1 MATKLETSR
10 GELQSKREA
19 LNEIFAKTR
28 QSNGDYN
35 MDAAQVEDV
44 RAKKEELDDLHKQ
57 FKALEEIE
65 RLDRDNKTA
74 IEAYERTPVT
84 DVRFPSKSDEQPK
97 FKSLGEAFAESK
109 MVKDHSFNI
118 GERVELSGVGLAQQF
133 KTTMTTA
140 TGFPP
145 ENLRSGIVVPSAQRK
160 PRLADYIPQ
169 GTTNQA
175 AVIYMSETTFTNNA
189 APRAENTGAAESAL
203 AYTPVTSN
211 VRSIAHFIP
220 VTYEQLADV
229 SGMRDLLDTRMIAM
243 LRLKEEDQ
251 LITGNGTAPNL
262 RGFLNLS
269 GVQSQALGSDTVM
282 DAFYKGMDLVRF
294 TGFAEPDLAVVHPLD
309 WQPVALAKTSEG
321 LYIWGNPSQGGP
333 DRLWGVPV
341 LVTPA
346 ITQNTGLVGDF
357 AGYSHI
363 SRRQDV
369 TIEIGFVNTNLT
381 DRVKTVVCEE
391 RISLES
397 YRDTAFC
404 KITGI

>member
-1 MATKLETSR
+1 
-10 GELQSKREA
+10 
-19 LNEIFAKTR
+19 
-28 QSNGDYN
+28 
-35 MDAAQVEDV
+35 
-44 RAKKEELDDLHKQ
+44 
-57 FKALEEIE
+57 
-65 RLDRDNKTA
+65 
-74 IEAYERTPVT
+74 
-84 DVRFPSKSDEQPK
+84 
-97 FKSLGEAFAESK
+97 
-109 MVKDHSFNI
+109 
-118 GERVELSGVGLAQQF
+118 
-133 KTTMTTA
+133 
-140 TGFPP
+140 
-145 ENLRSGIVVPSAQRK
+145 
-160 PRLADYIPQ
+160 
-169 GTTNQA
+169 
-175 AVIYMSETTFTNNA
+175 
-189 APRAENTGAAESAL
+189 
-203 AYTPVTSN
+203 
-211 VRSIAHFIP
+211 
-220 VTYEQLADV
+220 
-229 SGMRDLLDTRMIAM
+229 MRDLLDTRMIAM